1 MARGR
6 SCKFGGAGFAELA
19 RRGSLSVR
27 GIACTSCAAAADAV
41 RVGVGALVVFGDYQ
55 IAPIA
60 ARSTA
65 MGRWRLTPPWYW
77 GDTACG
83 RETIPGGDKYYA
95 CAGGEIA
102 PAAGTRGFTPLRG
115 DTSSAPFG
123 GTCLPAGRSVRGSDR
138 PPACHSTPRTLRG
151 EGLSFCG
158 LGTRLP
164 VTSSGGRLTPAD
176 GRGDED
182 RMEVGS
188 ENTWKKEWNFCR

>member
-1 MARGR
+1 MRIWRCVLAGGVQR
-6 SCKFGGAGFAELA
+6 S
-19 RRGSLSVR
+19 SLSVQ
-27 GIACTSCAAAADAV
+27 GSLVPLASLPLTTA
-41 RVGVGALVVFGDYQ
+41 RVGAGTLVVFGDYQ

-65 MGRWRLTPPWYW
+65 MGRWRLTPPGY
-77 GDTACG
+77 
-83 RETIPGGDKYYA
+83 
-95 CAGGEIA
+95 
-102 PAAGTRGFTPLRG
+102 
-115 DTSSAPFG
+115 G

-138 PPACHSTPRTLRG
+138 PPACHSIPRTPQG
-151 EGLSFCG
+151 EGLRGCATQGEGLGLCG
-158 LGTRLP
+158 PGTRLP